1 MKKLPVHSEASNV
14 LVGEV
19 DFLVKPI
26 TAFIRLQKG
35 VILGDLTEIPIPT
48 RFLFIMMGPAIS
60 PGRYHEIGRSIST
73 LMADEVDVFI
83 IRAEFPHTYLMILRL
98 KDLFLKLFIHS
109 LAHSLMH
116 SFINS
121 FFRSFIHSFIHPFI
135 NPFINP
141 FIPLMMGFVAL
152 TWNFTCPPFHSILIG

>member
-1 MKKLPVHSEASNV
+1 MKSLILILQLSGFMKKLPVNSEASNV

-48 RFLFIMMGPAIS
+48 RFLFIMMGPAIC

-73 LMADEVDVFI
+73 LMADEVDIYFHRNYRPLV
-83 IRAEFPHTYLMILRL
+83 PVLY
-98 KDLFLKLFIHS
+98 DLPKQ
-109 LAHSLMH
+109 
-116 SFINS
+116 N
-121 FFRSFIHSFIHPFI
+121 
-135 NPFINP
+135 
-141 FIPLMMGFVAL
+141 
-152 TWNFTCPPFHSILIG
+152 